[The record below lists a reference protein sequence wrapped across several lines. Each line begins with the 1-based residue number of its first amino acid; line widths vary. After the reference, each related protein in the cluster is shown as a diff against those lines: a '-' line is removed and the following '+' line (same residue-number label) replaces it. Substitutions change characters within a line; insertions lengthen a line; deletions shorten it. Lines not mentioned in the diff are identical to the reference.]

1 MVVLEMG
8 VRDQAVQVHTP
19 QFILREYN
27 HVIAVHLANQRLGT
41 VPECRH
47 LRKRM
52 RPPRLKHLYKLEK
65 DTRRALGIVYRA
77 VVVLQGNTERLCN
90 RIQLITV

>member
-8 VRDQAVQVHTP
+8 VRDQAVEIHTP

-52 RPPRLKHLYKLEK
+52 RPPRLKHLYNLEK

-77 VVVLQGNTERLCN
+77 VVVLQGHPECLCN
-90 RIQLITV
+90 RI